1 MKLKKILLT
10 AAMIVISSHQA
21 RAQDIDFLKGLLSRI
36 HINGYLQAGYEY
48 KDSGDDTTS
57 SFNIKRT
64 VVWAR
69 GDITERWYFMFMYN
83 FNAEV
88 QEFYT
93 DYRISRGKQLS
104 VRVGQ
109 FKNSLS
115 MENPIYPTQ
124 LELIDLCSQ
133 GVTYLSGIGSDPLY
147 GVNYGRDLG
156 IMLFGELFKGKAY
169 YELAVMNGQGVN
181 CSDGNSDKDLL
192 VKLEYR
198 PMPELRFVVSGQK
211 GRGHAVGTAVW
222 NPEIEVGDNYT
233 RDRLTAGGEW
243 KDSLL
248 GLRGEAL
255 WGKDGSVKS
264 WGAYLTGRLTVKKNL
279 DIIASADFFDR
290 NRKMEYDQTNLT
302 LGVQYWYYK
311 NCRVQLQYTRSLT
324 EYNGD
329 YNVVQA
335 QVQVAL

>member
-1 MKLKKILLT
+1 MRLKKLLLT
-10 AAMIVISSHQA
+10 AALIILGSHA
-21 RAQDIDFLKGLLSRI
+21 AEAQDANVLKALLSRI

-48 KDSGDDTTS
+48 KGAGDDTSS

-69 GDITERWYFMFMYN
+69 ADITERWYFMFMYN

-88 QEFYT
+88 QELYT
-93 DYRISRGKQLS
+93 DYRITKGKQLS
-104 VRVGQ
+104 VRLGQ
-109 FKNSLS
+109 FKSSLS

-133 GVTYLSGIGSDPLY
+133 GVTYLAGIGGDPLY

-156 IMLFGELFKGKAY
+156 IMLFGELFKGRVY

-181 CSDGNSDKDLL
+181 CTDGNSDKDILL
-192 VKLEYR
+192 KLEYR
-198 PMPELRFVVSGQK
+198 PITQLRFVASGQK
-211 GRGHAVGTAVW
+211 GRGNAVATSIW
-222 NPEIEVGDNYT
+222 NPGIEAGDDYT

-264 WGAYLTGRLTVKKNL
+264 WGAYLTARVTVRKNL
-279 DIIASADFFDR
+279 DIIASADYFDR
-290 NRKMEYDQTNLT
+290 NTKMECDQTNLT
-302 LGVQYWYYK
+302 AGIQYWYYK
-311 NCRVQLQYTRSLT
+311 NCRVQLQYTRVLT
-324 EYNGD
+324 QSDGD

-335 QVQVAL
+335 QVQVAF

>member
-1 MKLKKILLT
+1 MDLKKIFI
-10 AAMIVISSHQA
+10 AATMIMCSSHA
-21 RAQDIDFLKGLLSRI
+21 IMAQEVDFLKGLLSRI
-36 HINGYLQAGYEY
+36 HINGYLQGGYEY

-57 SFNIKRT
+57 TFNIKRT
-64 VVWAR
+64 VVWVRA
-69 GDITERWYFMFMYN
+69 DITDRWYFMFMYN

-88 QEFYT
+88 QEYYV
-93 DYRISRGKQLS
+93 DYRISRRRQLS
-104 VRVGQ
+104 VRLGQ
-109 FKNSLS
+109 FKSSFS

-156 IMLFGELFKGKAY
+156 VMIFGELFKGKAY

-181 CSDGNSDKDLL
+181 CSDGNSDKDIL

-198 PMPELRFVVSGQK
+198 PLPELRFVATGQK

-222 NPEIEVGDNYT
+222 NPDIEEGDDYT
-233 RDRLTAGGEW
+233 RDRLSVGGEW
-243 KDSLL
+243 KSKLL

-255 WGKDGSVKS
+255 WGKDGKVKS
-264 WGAYLTGRLTVKKNL
+264 WGAYLTGRLTVAKNL
-279 DIIASADFFDR
+279 DVIASYDFFDR
-290 NRKMEYDQTNLT
+290 STKMEYDQTNLT

-311 NCRVQLQYTRSLT
+311 NCRVQLQYTRSFT